1 MTDEMKV
8 CSVPVFADANEFYY
22 LVGMIPYLWETG
34 KTLRVRFLDGDPII
48 HAKVEQVAHQ
58 WSKFANIKFRFGND
72 PDAEIRISFTRSG
85 SWSMLGTGALQV
97 ARSEPTMNFG
107 WLTPTSPDEEYSR
120 VVLHEFGHAL
130 GFTHEHKHPE
140 AGIKWNRSA
149 VIDYYRRTNGWDE
162 ETTVRNVL
170 QADSKDE
177 TQYSNFDRDSIML
190 YAIPAQLTTDGFS
203 VGWNT
208 QLSATDMQFAQILYP
223 FDESF
228 LTGDLLWYQHDGW
241 QDSTGRWKGT
251 NKVGNGWQDFT
262 SVFATSDG
270 IVYGILPNGDL
281 LWYQHDGWQDGTR
294 RWKGGNKVGTG
305 WQIFKSVFATSNGII
320 YGILPNGD
328 LQWYQHDGWQDGT
341 GLWKGGNG
349 GNKVGTDWQIFK
361 SVFATSNGIIYG
373 ILPKG
378 DLQWYQHDG
387 WQDGTGL
394 WKGGNGGNKVGTDWQ
409 IFKSVFATSNGII
422 YGINP

>member
-1 MTDEMKV
+1 MTDEIKV
-8 CSVPVFADANEFYY
+8 CSVPVFADTNGFS
-22 LVGMIPYLWETG
+22 LTGMTPYLWENG
-34 KTLRVRFLDGDPII
+34 KTLRVRFLDGDPVV

-107 WLTPTSPDEEYSR
+107 WLTPTSSDEEYSR

-140 AGIKWNRSA
+140 AGIKWNRAA

-170 QADSKDE
+170 QAESKDE
-177 TQYSNFDRDSIML
+177 TQYSNFDRESIML

-208 QLSATDMQFAQILYP
+208 QLSAIDKQFAQILYP

-241 QDSTGRWKGT
+241 QDGTGRWKGAK
-251 NKVGNGWQDFT
+251 KVGNGWQNFK
-262 SVFATSDG
+262 SVFASSNG
-270 IVYGILPNGDL
+270 IVYAIEPNGDL
-281 LWYQHDGWQDGTR
+281 QWYQHDGWQDGSG
-294 RWKGGNKVGTG
+294 RWKGAKKVGNG
-305 WQIFKSVFATSNGII
+305 WQNFKSVFASSNGIVYAI
-320 YGILPNGD
+320 EPNGD

-341 GLWKGGNG
+341 GQWKGAKKVGNG
-349 GNKVGTDWQIFK
+349 WQNFK
-361 SVFATSNGIIYG
+361 SVFATSNGIIYA
-373 ILPKG
+373 IEPNG

-387 WQDGTGL
+387 WQDGTGR
-394 WKGGNGGNKVGTDWQ
+394 WKGAKKVGNGWQ
-409 IFKSVFATSNGII
+409 NFKSVFATSNGII
-422 YGINP
+422 YGIHP